1 MKTTSTKKLA
11 ALFSLAVLGFY
22 GIVMACADMDWG
34 YDYDSSFTPEVYVD
48 ASYAPFFFAPRDVF
62 YDIVF
67 EDKYATR
74 FNDALVADWVT
85 YLKGSPLTD
94 VQISTL
100 LLNDAKTTGI
110 NDAYNAL
117 QKKQPLPASLAAAGS
132 HEKAKSFVEFL
143 YHAKVIEAAST
154 TSIDSWNYEE
164 HKSNPAN
171 AVTTAQME
179 KLFTQTTDPFLK
191 NRYWFQAMKG
201 YFYGLDKQKVV
212 AFFDKTK
219 ASVPRN
225 TLYYRGLSYVAGA
238 YYSRKD
244 YATSNYLYSVVF
256 DQCPALRTVTAYNFH
271 PQEQKDFDASLALAK
286 TPGEKA
292 ALWALLGYY
301 ADEKTAIKEIYKLN
315 PASPHLDFLLTRL
328 VNKAEVKLNE
338 TAFTS
343 AADYRRMLKERSDK
357 DALQLVTTVANDG
370 KTTKPYLWHL
380 AAGYLNVLADN
391 HAVATIFFD
400 KADKASPKTDIARQ
414 QLQLLKLINSLSSI
428 DRLDANTET
437 ALLPDLIWLYNMLP
451 KGQQSAFRY
460 HHAAEWSRRY
470 ISSLYQNQ
478 QNAVMAELFNRQDK
492 FYQTPANLETMK
504 AFLQKAGKSS
514 WEQLAMGLYPITL
527 SVVFEYQAVTSAYAG
542 KMDAAIAFM
551 EQSPNGKDTE
561 LLGNPFNGKIK
572 DCHDC
577 DHEATQKVKYTKLTF
592 LKKMKEMLTFI
603 EIKQDVYNN
612 SLLVANAYYNM
623 TYFGNARVF
632 YYGAIMDQ
640 YGNYIAPAYQSQ
652 LLGCAPARQ
661 YYQKAF
667 DAATTPE
674 QKAKCQYMLAKCDR
688 NDFYTNHYH
697 AKPDFYGDTDVDF
710 KAWDGF
716 KKLRGEYAN
725 TSYYKEVIKECGYFR
740 KYLGM
745 E

>member
-11 ALFSLAVLGFY
+11 ALFSLAALTLY

-48 ASYAPFFFAPRDVF
+48 ASYAPLFFAPRDVF

-67 EDKYATR
+67 EDKYTMR

-94 VQISTL
+94 VQIREM
-100 LLNDAKTTGI
+100 LLNDDVKKDVI
-110 NDAYNAL
+110 DAYNAI
-117 QKKQPLPASLAAAGS
+117 QKKQPLPANLAVLGS

-164 HKSNPAN
+164 HKFNPAN
-171 AVTTAQME
+171 AVTTAQVE
-179 KLFTQTTDPFLK
+179 KLFAQTTDPFLK

-201 YFYGLDKQKVV
+201 YFYGPDKQKVV
-212 AFFDKTK
+212 AFFEKTK

-286 TPGEKA
+286 TPDEKA

-315 PASPHLDFLLTRL
+315 PASAHLDFLLTRL

-338 TAFTS
+338 TGST
-343 AADYRRMLKERSDK
+343 DYHRMLKEPSDK
-357 DALQLVTTVANDG
+357 DALQVVTNVANDG

-391 HAVATIFFD
+391 HAMATIFFD
-400 KADKASPKTDIARQ
+400 KAEKASPNTVMAKQ
-414 QLQLLKLINSLSSI
+414 QLQLLKLINALSGI
-428 DRLDANTET
+428 DHLDAQSEA
-437 ALLPDLIWLYNMLP
+437 ALLPDLNWLYNTVP
-451 KGQQSAFRY
+451 KIQQTAFRY
-460 HHAAEWSRRY
+460 HHAAEWSKRY
-470 ISSLYQNQ
+470 ISSLYQSQ
-478 QNAVMAELFNRQDK
+478 QNTVMAELFNRQEK

-504 AFLQKAGKSS
+504 AFLQKPGKTA

-527 SVVFEYQAVTSAYAG
+527 SDVFEYQAVTSAYAG

-551 EQSPNGKDTE
+551 EQSPNSKDTQ

-577 DHEATQKVKYTKLTF
+577 DHEATQKVKYTKLSF
-592 LKKMKEMLTFI
+592 LKKMKEMLTFV
-603 EIKQDVYNN
+603 EINQDVYNN
-612 SLLVANAYYNM
+612 SLLVANGFYNM

-632 YYGAIMDQ
+632 YYGAIMNQ
-640 YGNYIAPAYQSQ
+640 YGNYIDPAYQSQ
-652 LLGCAPARQ
+652 LLGCAPARR

-688 NDFYTNHYH
+688 NDFYTNRYH
-697 AKPDFYGDTDVDF
+697 TKQDFYGDTDVDF

-716 KKLRGEYAN
+716 KKLKGEYAG
-725 TSYYKEVIKECGYFR
+725 TSYYKDVIKECGYFR